1 MAVKRTKNGSHL
13 EKFVGK
19 TRYNFH
25 LTGTFGVENSLKRVE
40 SATANRDFN
49 FKKNK
54 YNKSKITPKP
64 RW

>member
-1 MAVKRTKNGSHL
+1 MAVKRTKNGSHS

-25 LTGTFGVENSLKRVE
+25 LTDIFGVENSLKRVV
-40 SATANRDFN
+40 SATANRGSKN
-49 FKKNK
+49 NK